1 MAYFGLVTKLCNV
14 HKDENSDRLYLAE
27 CFGEGVIVGSDM
39 REGGLVLYLP
49 TDGKI
54 ERWFGNAFNLF
65 RKNEDGTPQG
75 GYIEDNGHIR
85 AIKLRNNQ
93 SSGVVIALDKI
104 YEKFGEQNWHDGDK
118 VNTINDKVFC
128 SKYIPKR
135 RHVPT
140 TAKKTSYKGR
150 KAEGIVYPEF
160 DMHKDTEQLAYNLDK
175 FRPGD
180 KLNMSLKMHGCWIAD
195 TKVRMANNKLKRIT
209 AIRPGDYVL
218 GYNFET
224 HKIEPTKVIHV
235 FHNAPSKKWNR
246 IKLSRN
252 NIKGDKRGTQTST
265 WNHKY
270 WVEEKQEWIMAQD
283 LHVGD
288 TISTLYPSPVLTDL
302 QKQIAIGSFLGDGCL
317 LQFNNTTA
325 EIQESK
331 KVEHKEYLEYLS
343 KVTQNWFYVNQ
354 ESKTSEYNSLM
365 VSGRTTRAADLY
377 NYMCD
382 CTTWNN
388 QPNTPRLKEGI
399 VKKITPLSIALWYI
413 GDGSLSHNDTQQD
426 RALLA
431 ICRYDTPHDQ
441 DIIMQCFQKFNITP
455 TFYNDAQGY
464 GRLRFNLQEANRLFE
479 LIAPYIPEIMQYKL
493 PEQYQNRF
501 CSLEDKEKYNPNG
514 WVLSPQTVLE
524 NESINEQ
531 FDEWDLETELHNYV
545 VGLSVVHNTSQRSMK
560 TYAELPNGFWRRLFH
575 MKKKK
580 KEVYVCGTRRCVV
593 TENSEGYY
601 GNDAFRMPHHKK
613 IEPFVEN
620 GMEIFYEVVGYY
632 GDNETD
638 TIMPIADN
646 SKINDKAFMKQFGK
660 KTVFSY
666 GCKPSE
672 SEMYVY
678 RITVNNGEKEY
689 TPAEIVAWCEKAGV
703 HHVPYIEDFEF
714 TTVEDLQERVNK
726 YFEDLVDPI
735 GRTHV
740 KEGVVIRKLNGL
752 GWQAYKS
759 KTFEFRVLSGLAAEN
774 ANVEMLSEDMLQ
786 EI

>member
-1 MAYFGLVTKLCNV
+1 MAYYALVTKLNNL
-14 HKDENSDRLYLAE
+14 HKDINSDNLWLAD
-27 CFGEGVIVGSDM
+27 CFGEGVIVDSNFS
-39 REGGLVLYLP
+39 EGDIVLYLP
-49 TDGKI
+49 QDGQI
-54 ERWFGNAFNLF
+54 ERWFGDAFKLY
-65 RKNEDGTPQG
+65 RKNLDGTSQG
-75 GYIEDNGHIR
+75 GYLESNSHIR
-85 AIKLRNNQ
+85 AIKLRGNQ

-180 KLNMSLKMHGCWIAD
+180 KLNMSLKMHG
-195 TKVRMANNKLKRIT
+195 
-209 AIRPGDYVL
+209 
-218 GYNFET
+218 
-224 HKIEPTKVIHV
+224 
-235 FHNAPSKKWNR
+235 
-246 IKLSRN
+246 
-252 NIKGDKRGTQTST
+252 
-265 WNHKY
+265 
-270 WVEEKQEWIMAQD
+270 
-283 LHVGD
+283 
-288 TISTLYPSPVLTDL
+288 
-302 QKQIAIGSFLGDGCL
+302 
-317 LQFNNTTA
+317 
-325 EIQESK
+325 
-331 KVEHKEYLEYLS
+331 
-343 KVTQNWFYVNQ
+343 
-354 ESKTSEYNSLM
+354 
-365 VSGRTTRAADLY
+365 
-377 NYMCD
+377 
-382 CTTWNN
+382 
-388 QPNTPRLKEGI
+388 
-399 VKKITPLSIALWYI
+399 
-413 GDGSLSHNDTQQD
+413 
-426 RALLA
+426 
-431 ICRYDTPHDQ
+431 
-441 DIIMQCFQKFNITP
+441 
-455 TFYNDAQGY
+455 
-464 GRLRFNLQEANRLFE
+464 
-479 LIAPYIPEIMQYKL
+479 
-493 PEQYQNRF
+493 
-501 CSLEDKEKYNPNG
+501 
-514 WVLSPQTVLE
+514 
-524 NESINEQ
+524 
-531 FDEWDLETELHNYV
+531 
-545 VGLSVVHNTSQRSMK
+545 TSQRSMK

-666 GCKPSE
+666 GCKPGE

-678 RITVNNGEKEY
+678 RITANNGEKEY

-703 HHVPYIEDFEF
+703 HHVPYIENFEF

-759 KTFEFRVLSGLAAEN
+759 KTFEFRILSGLAAEN
-774 ANVEMLSEDMLQ
+774 ANIEMLSEDMLQ